1 MRIGA
6 PTSDNAQFP
15 VVRLGDR
22 LVAGATIARIPTMS
36 AADQEC
42 GRRNIALATSSPPQQ
57 RGGAE
62 HA

>member
-1 MRIGA
+1 MRIEA

-15 VVRLGDR
+15 VVQFDER

-42 GRRNIALATSSPPQQ
+42 GRRNLALAMNSQHQQ
-57 RGGAE
+57 RGGAD